1 MKESVSLIGMAGVGK
16 STIGAQLADR
26 LKFNFIDSDSFFE
39 KTTGQSLSDF
49 LTHASQKEFLE
60 IEEKCLISIDLK
72 KTVLAT
78 GGSAVL
84 SINAMKYLKNNSR
97 VIFVN
102 APYEIVYRR
111 FLNRYKNGWS
121 ELITGSHKSFRD
133 VYNERVKLSQKYSDN
148 IILND
153 GDIDSTLKKILKLL

>member
-1 MKESVSLIGMAGVGK
+1 MVESVSLIGMAGVGK
-16 STIGAQLADR
+16 STIGTQLAGR
-26 LKFNFIDSDSFFE
+26 LKFNFIDSDRVFE
-39 KTTGQSLSDF
+39 KLTGQSLSNF

-60 IEEKCLISIDLK
+60 LEEKCLLFIDLK
-72 KTVLAT
+72 RTVLAT

-102 APYEIVYRR
+102 APYEIVYQR
-111 FLNRYKNGWS
+111 FLSRYKNGWS
-121 ELITGSHKSFRD
+121 ELITDGHKSFRD
-133 VYNERVKLSQKYSDN
+133 VYNQRVKLCLIYSDN

-153 GDIDSTLKKILKLL
+153 GDIDSTLKKILRLL